1 VRGNVGQ
8 IQFSGLY
15 TIGPRWFWDTLTL
28 VGEIGYNNVFSHQQA
43 CAATPDS
50 CRRDFTNT
58 RDASAAQMLV
68 LIDKKNVFPAWD
80 VNFPIIMSGV
90 INGQSSL
97 LGGFG
102 QLNGPGDYRAS
113 VGVNFTRLQ
122 ALTLGMAYNAY
133 IGSADTKLRPIQDR
147 DNVSFSA
154 KYNF

>member
-1 VRGNVGQ
+1 MALSRARCHIFAPNFQ
-8 IQFSGLY
+8 SNESGKVKLN
-15 TIGPRWFWDTLTL
+15 PL
-28 VGEIGYNNVFSHQQA
+28 
-43 CAATPDS
+43 
-50 CRRDFTNT
+50 DFTNT
-58 RDASAAQMLV
+58 RDASAAQMIV

-147 DNVSFSA
+147 DNISFSA